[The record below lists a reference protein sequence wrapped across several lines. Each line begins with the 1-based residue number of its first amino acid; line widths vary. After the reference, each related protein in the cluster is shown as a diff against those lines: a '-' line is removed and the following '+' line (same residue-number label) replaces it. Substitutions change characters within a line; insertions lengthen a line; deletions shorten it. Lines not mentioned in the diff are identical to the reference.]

1 MEIQARKGEVERLIQ
16 DMKSA
21 NLESLTISPP
31 EETRAFLDGNKI
43 YQVYMVHFVKTILLF
58 YLRASKITAK
68 PYFFRSREQFNF
80 FFVVVTRKYCN
91 IFIGAK

>member
-58 YLRASKITAK
+58 YLREQTAK
-68 PYFFRSREQFNF
+68 PYFFRSREQFNY

>member
-58 YLRASKITAK
+58 LSKSKQNNSKTV
-68 PYFFRSREQFNF
+68 FF
-80 FFVVVTRKYCN
+80 
-91 IFIGAK
+91 